1 MASIHTVNPLEF
13 CQTIMAGKTRECA
26 FVVQYYSTAPSSV
39 SWSLQRLIVDGIL
52 VRDLGGK
59 WVHSGFFSGRQS
71 NNWPFSQKHICIT
84 CCLLLYLVVP
94 WQNWCDL
101 GVDMF
106 FFLRVGMLAV
116 GASDPCIESTAGFY
130 MNMMVLIFKITFTLD
145 YCYLTLTAVW
155 ASRQKLLIP
164 LHC

>member
-106 FFLRVGMLAV
+106 FFSQSRDVGSWSIRSMYWEYGRILHEY
-116 GASDPCIESTAGFY
+116 DGFDFQNNVY
-130 MNMMVLIFKITFTLD
+130 T
-145 YCYLTLTAVW
+145 
-155 ASRQKLLIP
+155 RLL
-164 LHC
+164 LSYADGSMSK